1 MTDVLESDGESKLS
15 SSHHCVCLQ
24 LMCFVLGHEDAD
36 LLSSESIWATK
47 PDQTSV
53 SLVERILQLE
63 TLEVSVLDFM
73 GQI

>member
-1 MTDVLESDGESKLS
+1 
-15 SSHHCVCLQ
+15 
-24 LMCFVLGHEDAD
+24 MCFVLGHEDAD

-53 SLVERILQLE
+53 SLVEHILQLE

>member
-1 MTDVLESDGESKLS
+1 
-15 SSHHCVCLQ
+15 
-24 LMCFVLGHEDAD
+24 MCFVLGHEDAD
-36 LLSSESIWATK
+36 LLSSESIWTTK

-63 TLEVSVLDFM
+63 SLEVSVLDFM

>member
-1 MTDVLESDGESKLS
+1 
-15 SSHHCVCLQ
+15 
-24 LMCFVLGHEDAD
+24 MCFVLGHEDAD

-47 PDQTSV
+47 PDQTGV
-53 SLVERILQLE
+53 SLVEHILQLE